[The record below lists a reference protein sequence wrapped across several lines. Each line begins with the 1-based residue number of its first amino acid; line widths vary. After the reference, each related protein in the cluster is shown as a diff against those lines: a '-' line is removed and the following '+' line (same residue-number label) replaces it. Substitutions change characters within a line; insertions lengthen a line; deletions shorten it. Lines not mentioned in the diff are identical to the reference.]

1 MTFIPSVLTKNDTN
15 NQWNSDV
22 SGTLIGT
29 STEITG
35 YNSIIVTI
43 NSTLVSAT
51 NGIEIYMYNE
61 GEIPTT
67 FYTDLY
73 SMANVVYIRSF
84 LITKKYYYIKFIPS
98 NTSIY
103 TINLSSRL
111 SVSVPEGII
120 NNFTDITTFNNATEQ
135 EYDAFGKLRVSE
147 PLTLSDIKFP
157 SLPSGYG
164 TTEFLT
170 NYYLVASDSSGTYTV
185 TNNAAGCLTI
195 TGTGVGHYISQSRKF
210 NVYQPGKSML
220 IKLSGIL
227 MPNDGSSYVSGF
239 TSRIGYYSNNPLAY
253 PSDYTKV
260 YNGVF
265 YQYDSSGCSINIYRN
280 GSPLYANYPCYQTNW
295 NVDSLDGN
303 GPSKINLDFS
313 KTQLFAID
321 LEWLGVGRIRFGFYI
336 NGKLYY
342 CHYENNFNGLIAPYT
357 SNMDMPS
364 RYELIGTGT
373 GTASIKRI
381 CSTVIS
387 EGGYNPFGRPFGFG
401 TSSTSGVSVA
411 STEVVLMA
419 ISGGGTN
426 YFHQNIIPVSIEIVD
441 TTNNNTNKYYL
452 RVYYDNPSLV
462 SSIPGWTSVDTN
474 SVTQYSITYSPSSI
488 PTGSIIASEGLFY
501 GRGNVNFGDLSNIFT
516 DQVLHLTSNISNT
529 PCVLLLTCQRVA
541 GSSASNVFAT
551 MTVNEYY

>member
-15 NQWNSDV
+15 NQWNSNL
-22 SGTLIGT
+22 SGTLVGIP
-29 STEITG
+29 TEITG
-35 YNSIIVTI
+35 YNSIIITI

-61 GEIPTT
+61 GETPTA

-73 SMANVVYIRSF
+73 SMANIVYIRSF
-84 LITKKYYYIKFIPS
+84 LITKKYYYVKFIPLD
-98 NTSIY
+98 TSTY

-120 NNFTDITTFNNATEQ
+120 NNFTDITNFNNATEQ
-135 EYDAFGKLRVSE
+135 EYDAFGKLRVSQ

-185 TNNAAGCLTI
+185 SNNAAGCLTI

-239 TSRIGYYSNNPLAY
+239 TGRIGYYSNNPLTG
-253 PSDYTKV
+253 STNYTTV
-260 YNGVF
+260 YNGIF
-265 YQYDSSGCSINIYRN
+265 YQYDSLGCSINIYRN
-280 GSPLYANYPCYQTNW
+280 GSPIYANYPCYQTNW
-295 NVDSLDGN
+295 NVDSLNGN

-313 KTQLFAID
+313 KTQLFVID

-336 NGKLYY
+336 NGKIYY
-342 CHYENNFNGLIAPYT
+342 CHYENNLNSLIAPYT
-357 SNMDMPS
+357 SNMDLPT

-373 GTASIKRI
+373 GTASMKRI

-387 EGGYNPFGRPFGFG
+387 EGGYNPYGRPFGIG
-401 TSSTSGVSVA
+401 TTAGVSVA
-411 STEVVLMA
+411 ATEVAIMA
-419 ISGGGTN
+419 VTGGGTN
-426 YFHQNIIPVSIEIVD
+426 YFHQNIVPITIEIVD
-441 TTNNNTNKYYL
+441 ITNNNTNKYFL
-452 RVYYDNPSLV
+452 RIYYDNPSLV
-462 SSIPGWTSVDTN
+462 SSITTWTSVNTAN
-474 SVTQYSITYSPSSI
+474 SSTQYATSGLPVTI
-488 PTGSIIASEGLFY
+488 PTGSILVTEGIFY
-501 GRGNVNFGDLSNIFT
+501 GRGNVNFGNLSNIFT
-516 DQVLHLTSNISNT
+516 DKVLHLTSNISNT
-529 PCVLLLTCQRVA
+529 PCVLLLTSQRIA
-541 GSSASNVFAT
+541 GSNSSNVFAT
-551 MTVNEYY
+551 MTINEYY